1 VPKGTA
7 AGTTLHVSVPDEP
20 GRILAAKVPPG
31 NVREFHVSYQARA
44 PKTAKAE
51 EVPAKS
57 TQNEQDEKQTGSM
70 SVAQIR
76 EKFQQPTASVA
87 LQPQYYDQKQQQQ
100 QYQYQQQRH
109 QEQLMQHHMQYDSP
123 AFATANNNNS
133 NAFVHQQEGYAQGD
147 DHGQR
152 QQYQPQPFGS
162 PVYQARNRH
171 PQQMFQHLEHQPVS
185 HLASHQGYA
194 YQTSPSQRM
203 QQQTIADE
211 YIPPANSTGGGGWG
225 NFMLPFFGG
234 PAQLATATATNN

>member
-1 VPKGTA
+1 M
-7 AGTTLHVSVPDEP
+7 HVSVPDEP

-44 PKTAKAE
+44 PKEAKTE

-76 EKFQQPTASVA
+76 EKFQVPTASAA

-109 QEQLMQHHMQYDSP
+109 QEQLMQQRVQYDSP
-123 AFATANNNNS
+123 AFANANNNNS
-133 NAFVHQQEGYAQGD
+133 NAFVYQQEGYPQVD

-171 PQQMFQHLEHQPVS
+171 PQQMFQQLEHQPVS
-185 HLASHQGYA
+185 HLASHQGYD

-211 YIPPANSTGGGGWG
+211 YVPPANATGGGGWG
-225 NFMLPFFGG
+225 SFMMPFFGG